1 MSPNSWFLSILLFI
15 DRWLQKGFEDE
26 EFKCSVAIKEFVL
39 AIRGSSTME
48 VKAQE
53 IASLID
59 NPDYVRRN
67 RSSIDV
73 ATDQVF

>member
-1 MSPNSWFLSILLFI
+1 
-15 DRWLQKGFEDE
+15 
-26 EFKCSVAIKEFVL
+26 VAIKEFVL
-39 AIRGSSTME
+39 AIKGSSIME

-67 RSSIDV
+67 RTSIDV